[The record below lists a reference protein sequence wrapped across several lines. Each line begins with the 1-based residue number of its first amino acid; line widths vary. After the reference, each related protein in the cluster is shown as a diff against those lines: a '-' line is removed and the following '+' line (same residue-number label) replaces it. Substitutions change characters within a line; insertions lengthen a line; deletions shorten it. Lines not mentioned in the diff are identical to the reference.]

1 MEKKVDT
8 DLARAW
14 VQAIAETVAQ
24 NKEYLTGLDAAI
36 GDGDHG
42 ANMERGFSAALEAVD
57 GREAA
62 SAGEVLATAGKTLIS
77 RVGGASG
84 PLYGT
89 VFRTLGKRLAAP
101 EDGTAALADALAAAL
116 EGVRT
121 MGGAQV
127 GDKTMVDAFS
137 PAVEA
142 FTAASDS
149 GLGAA
154 ARSAAEA
161 AEEGLRSTVPLQARK
176 GRASYLG
183 ERSIG
188 HADPGAASTALIFR
202 ALAEVAGRG

>member
-1 MEKKVDT
+1 MDT